1 LQFEHLHQRDHRRVT
16 IPNIITIF
24 RFVLVPFVI
33 MAMVYN
39 RLDLAFIGFVLAGV
53 SDGVDGFI
61 ARQFNQK
68 SEIGAW
74 LDPIADKVLLV
85 SVIVLLGMMGH
96 LPTWLVILVVSRDI
110 LIVGGV
116 ILQSLLGNPMEMK
129 PLMVSKANTVAQIV
143 LAGTVL
149 WALGWNLDLAGPTAL
164 LSYIAAALTVASG
177 AAYLVTWYR
186 FVSSGG

>member
-1 LQFEHLHQRDHRRVT
+1 MT
-16 IPNIITIF
+16 IPNFITLF
-24 RFVLVPFVI
+24 RFVLVPLVI

-39 RLDLAFIGFVLAGV
+39 RLDLAFMGFVLAGV

-85 SVIVLLGMMGH
+85 SVIVLLGITGQ
-96 LPTWLVILVVSRDI
+96 LPVWLAILVVSRDI

-116 ILQSLLGNPMEMK
+116 IFQSLLGNPMAMK
-129 PLMVSKANTVAQIV
+129 PLMVSKANTVAQIL

-149 WALGWNLDLAGPTAL
+149 GALGWELELEAVVTVL
-164 LSYIAAALTVASG
+164 TYVTAALTVASG
-177 AAYLVTWYR
+177 AAYLVTWLR
-186 FVSSGG
+186 FISTGGTDGAPDKG